1 MHSPIIPALSDHSE
15 GAPFT
20 VANALSE
27 MEHAVAWLLLGL
39 GGQQLV
45 TTLSF
50 TMAASV
56 EAVRPDRAAPREIK
70 PAKAQG
76 FYPALPVR
84 GGRLNPTA
92 LGLLLGLSDHGS
104 WIRIRA
110 RENPASFGA

>member
-50 TMAASV
+50 AMAASV

-84 GGRLNPTA
+84 GGRTQRRWGCFSVCPTW
-92 LGLLLGLSDHGS
+92 LMDSDSG
-104 WIRIRA
+104 
-110 RENPASFGA
+110 